1 MKATTKKQ
9 PAEKP
14 LTAERQLEVLRRELR
29 LLSAVWR
36 GDAARR
42 ELHGEPATDGLVCGL
57 HNCSMDLDGV
67 LSKGA

>member
-1 MKATTKKQ
+1 MKTSKKKAQ
-9 PAEKP
+9 APKP
-14 LTAERQLEVLRRELR
+14 KTAARQLEVLRRELR
-29 LLSAVWR
+29 LLSDAWR

-42 ELHGEPATDGLVCGL
+42 ELHGEAATDGLVCGL